1 MPFLIVFMLLFV
13 GLGLIWIVAAGL
25 LAATALSRSP
35 RVIDKVLDYQ
45 GKHRAC
51 YYPFHRHP

>member
-1 MPFLIVFMLLFV
+1 MPFLIVFMLLFL

-35 RVIDKVLDYQ
+35 RVIDKILDYH
-45 GKHRAC
+45 GKHCAC
-51 YYPFHRHP
+51 SFPFHHHP